1 MLNQLSNIVLDFFI
15 ILFLSIDKPS
25 KEWIVVPLIN
35 KATFAIYVV
44 MGNLFSLFVFKKNF
58 LNSFD
63 DLCFA
68 CTYNTPY
75 VL

>member
-1 MLNQLSNIVLDFFI
+1 
-15 ILFLSIDKPS
+15 
-25 KEWIVVPLIN
+25 
-35 KATFAIYVV
+35 
-44 MGNLFSLFVFKKNF
+44 MGNLFSLFVFKKHF

-63 DLCFA
+63 DLYFA